1 MNEDLVANVFFS
13 DTCTAKVIQCKQ
25 LIQAAMEAVPQKI
38 NWVGIVR
45 AHSNL
50 GKGQIGAI
58 SSETYE
64 NKKRQ
69 KPDSELK

>member
-1 MNEDLVANVFFS
+1 
-13 DTCTAKVIQCKQ
+13 
-25 LIQAAMEAVPQKI
+25 MEAVPQKI

-69 KPDSELK
+69 KPDSELKYDWKVDEGRKVKVN

>member
-1 MNEDLVANVFFS
+1 
-13 DTCTAKVIQCKQ
+13 
-25 LIQAAMEAVPQKI
+25 MEAVPQKI
-38 NWVGIVR
+38 NWVGIVL